1 MNEWIVEAVI
11 QFVKSPLWTV
21 PINNFID
28 DQCIVFAEEENGE
41 LKFEY
46 TTIFQT
52 FQQLVDGLLTTFIN
66 ELGVPAD
73 EVLSVCKARM
83 ETESGLSKGKYVTE
97 FIEYV
102 TCLDDFRSFKK
113 VMEQRNISL
122 ELEAAKAFQRVTTQ
136 HAATAPPAEA
146 DQAESNEERDLRLA
160 IEASLVDDEVVRRQA
175 QLEDADLQK
184 ALAMSIAQED
194 ERASAQKRFL
204 EEQAKRAAERDE
216 AERIQQ
222 EQARLEDERVRKI
235 AELEAETLQKRKE
248 NVAAHATAAAVA
260 VSAPLVAEAPAAAPV
275 CAPQPAPQSEVQP
288 EYASVQSVA
297 SAPQPDVVR
306 VSSTA
311 LPSMPSGLAP
321 LGERKAPFTSFR
333 ALPSIAFQQPTFA
346 QLQSEAKAATPI
358 VQAPVSAAP
367 QVIVN
372 KNEPSKEQL
381 EERARQ
387 MREHRER
394 LMAAKK
400 AERQVEL
407 DQYKA
412 TNSSSTPNAAPQGTT
427 TLDETMQLTVQ
438 IARRLRED
446 LVGETRRAQ

>member
-1 MNEWIVEAVI
+1 MSEWIVEAVI

-28 DQCIVFAEEENGE
+28 EQCIVFAEEDNGE

-46 TTIFQT
+46 TAIFQT
-52 FQQLVDGLLTTFIN
+52 FQQLVDGLLTAFIN
-66 ELGVPAD
+66 ELGVPAE

-122 ELEAAKAFQRVTTQ
+122 ELEAAKAFQRVATQ
-136 HAATAPPAEA
+136 QAATAPPADEA
-146 DQAESNEERDLRLA
+146 DQGETDEERDLRLA
-160 IEASLVDDEVVRRQA
+160 IEASLADDEVIRRQA

-184 ALAMSIAQED
+184 ALAMSIAQEE

-204 EEQAKRAAERDE
+204 EDQAKRAAEREE

-222 EQARLEDERVRKI
+222 EHSRLEAEKDLRI

-248 NVAAHATAAAVA
+248 NAAAAAAAAVTP
-260 VSAPLVAEAPAAAPV
+260 VVIAPSIEQKFVEPAAQ
-275 CAPQPAPQSEVQP
+275 PQPVQ
-288 EYASVQSVA
+288 ASNVA
-297 SAPQPDVVR
+297 TVAQPDVVR

-311 LPSMPSGLAP
+311 IASMPSGLAP
-321 LGERKAPFTSFR
+321 LGERRAPFTSFR
-333 ALPSIAFQQPTFA
+333 ALPSIASQQPTFA
-346 QLQSEAKAATPI
+346 QLHSEAKAAAPAP
-358 VQAPVSAAP
+358 QAPVSIAPP

-400 AERQVEL
+400 AERQMEL

-412 TNSSSTPNAAPQGTT
+412 TNSGSTPNVAPQGTT